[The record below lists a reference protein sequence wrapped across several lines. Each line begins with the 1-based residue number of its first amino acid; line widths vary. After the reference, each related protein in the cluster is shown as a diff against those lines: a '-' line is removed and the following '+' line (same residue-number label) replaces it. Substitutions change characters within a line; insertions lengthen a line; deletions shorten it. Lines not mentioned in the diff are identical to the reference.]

1 LKGASGLTTI
11 KTVNSDNVSSGEKI
25 VGIGNAEGLG
35 GTPSYVAGTVV
46 ALDQAITAGD
56 ETNPAGSEHLNGL
69 IEVNAAIVPGDSG
82 GPLVNDKGEVVG
94 MDTAA
99 QTSTAAS
106 VSTRATRRVT
116 AATRSHQHG
125 AVDRHVDSR

>member
-1 LKGASGLTTI
+1 MPPTSSTLARSFDCRRPSKLCPVHVLSLIHISTNTTYVGTVVGYDLSEDVALIQLKGASGLTTI

-56 ETNPAGSEHLNGL
+56 ETNRC
-69 IEVNAAIVPGDSG
+69 V
-82 GPLVNDKGEVVG
+82 
-94 MDTAA
+94 
-99 QTSTAAS
+99 
-106 VSTRATRRVT
+106 
-116 AATRSHQHG
+116 
-125 AVDRHVDSR
+125 